1 MLHQTAEKMIESFTI
16 RYDVVLE
23 KLSLLPVKELH
34 LHFSSRSTD
43 TADITS

>member
-1 MLHQTAEKMIESFTI
+1 MLHQTNKKMTESFTI

-23 KLSLLPVKELH
+23 KLSLLPVKEFH